1 MIGIVPDIFYL
12 NNISLHVGT
21 KIMAKLIKTSLI
33 LLLLTFTTLHAK
45 NGYDYYHYGNGGSN
59 NKKLNKTAI
68 SKIAKAEVKRLSMK
82 KKISKSWNLIPILTV
97 KKSASNDWLVTFNN
111 SKIKK
116 KSKQNLY
123 IFVDVYGHIQGANYT
138 GR

>member
-1 MIGIVPDIFYL
+1 MIISIKPLLIF
-12 NNISLHVGT
+12 
-21 KIMAKLIKTSLI
+21 LILAFTSLY
-33 LLLLTFTTLHAK
+33 AK
-45 NGYDYYHYGNGGSN
+45 NGYDYYHYGNNGSSY
-59 NKKLNKTAI
+59 KKLNKTAV
-68 SKIAKAEVKRLSMK
+68 SKIAKAEVKRLSMR
-82 KKISKSWNLIPILTV
+82 KKISKSWSLVPILTI

-123 IFVDVYGHIQGANYT
+123 IFVDVYGHIQGANHI